1 MLWWSRLILWI
12 NMGSRAKSKGFIL
25 HPAPW
30 LNTFF
35 FPASRLDFQNVTG
48 SDHNRIKPSCG
59 TKALSYPIHQVQAQ
73 QCEPIPQ
80 AGPLQLSAALRPA
93 ACLGW
98 DRLTFENGSWQ
109 VEDLI
114 KGWMV
119 KKCPQV
125 TLDFWL
131 GQEVIGPLHRH
142 ISEFLGIVIT
152 VELREFTIAKLPK
165 GILVLRCVKQ
175 LLGPIYYI

>member
-1 MLWWSRLILWI
+1 
-12 NMGSRAKSKGFIL
+12 MGSRAKSKGFIL

-35 FPASRLDFQNVTG
+35 FLHPDLTFRMSPDQIIIGSNPAVEL
-48 SDHNRIKPSCG
+48 K

-109 VEDLI
+109 VR
-114 KGWMV
+114 
-119 KKCPQV
+119 
-125 TLDFWL
+125 LD
-131 GQEVIGPLHRH
+131 
-142 ISEFLGIVIT
+142 
-152 VELREFTIAKLPK
+152 
-165 GILVLRCVKQ
+165 
-175 LLGPIYYI
+175 